1 MYVTWVFTLKCT
13 NTVVWFLVIFL
24 THGSQR
30 SGRILEETLD
40 IIPFMRVHCDTRDNN
55 RGHHQI
61 GVVLGNVFVQI
72 LFPKHL
78 LVSVSRV
85 HNSALCP
92 FRRYCASDMWKHYI
106 KPTWLLR
113 VGTLMWLRVNASTQ
127 VAAGTYIHLASC
139 SVPVQISAQ
148 TQECPWATM
157 QNVPHE
163 QLACTRVSKD
173 TSDPSPQ
180 SYKKPLRSD
189 SSALFLSLC
198 VLCIWEQF
206 SWNGLEF
213 HCWKFLPGNF
223 WFWSQKLFFFPQK
236 IPYVA
241 IFYWLGWLVG
251 CDLVRLL
258 GMYFGTAF

>member
-40 IIPFMRVHCDTRDNN
+40 IIPFMRVNCDTRDNN

-61 GVVLGNVFVQI
+61 GVVLGNVFAQI

-113 VGTLMWLRVNASTQ
+113 VGKLMWLRVNASTQ

-148 TQECPWATM
+148 TQGCPWATM
-157 QNVPHE
+157 QNVLYD
-163 QLACTRVSKD
+163 QLACTAFEKMLRIPGFYHT
-173 TSDPSPQ
+173 TSLCARIHLLCS
-180 SYKKPLRSD
+180 
-189 SSALFLSLC
+189 SLC
-198 VLCIWEQF
+198 VCCV
-206 SWNGLEF
+206 SWIENGSVGTVWNSTVEFFCLE
-213 HCWKFLPGNF
+213 
-223 WFWSQKLFFFPQK
+223 
-236 IPYVA
+236 
-241 IFYWLGWLVG
+241 IFG
-251 CDLVRLL
+251 
-258 GMYFGTAF
+258 FGAKKNSP